1 MCQNIDES
9 HYKSTPYKVES
20 VMGDQAKQ
28 VARMSIL
35 GTSEKFGKWLWYC
48 YQSFLLIIKEL
59 ANYIYIK
66 IQTREEKEKW
76 RSEQKQ

>member
-20 VMGDQAKQ
+20 
-28 VARMSIL
+28 L
-35 GTSEKFGKWLWYC
+35 GNGCGIVINL
-48 YQSFLLIIKEL
+48 LLIIKEL
-59 ANYIYIK
+59 ASYIYIYIYIYIK